1 MKNAAMVSLLR
12 HAISG
17 LAEVAGREKQLFA
30 YQHPA

>member
-1 MKNAAMVSLLR
+1 MVSLLGQ
-12 HAISG
+12 AISA